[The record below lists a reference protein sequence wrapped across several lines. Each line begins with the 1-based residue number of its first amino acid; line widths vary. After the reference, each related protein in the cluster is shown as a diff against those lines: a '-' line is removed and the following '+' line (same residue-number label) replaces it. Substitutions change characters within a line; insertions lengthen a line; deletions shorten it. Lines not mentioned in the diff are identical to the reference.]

1 MTATSAVPRPR
12 VAGVAVVLVGLA
24 VLAALCVL
32 ERDAT
37 VDRWVFAGGMAVLAF
52 CVTAPVLPLRAPLA
66 LVRRYALTG
75 GLWGAALALSGTLVG
90 RDVVGL
96 HAPVL
101 VMSAG
106 TTGLLVLVA
115 RQLRSARAES
125 DDSPLVADALMLTS
139 ALATA
144 GWDLL
149 ARTGHTGPGGWN
161 ASVVV
166 LVTLAALLVCA
177 NIALAV
183 EHPYLTR
190 PTMGVC
196 GLGLG
201 TVVAAVCFESSPAVS
216 HAGVVLAV
224 GALVWTFVT
233 LPRRG
238 LVQHGG
244 ESAARAVR
252 RLEVTSFVPGA
263 VLLLD
268 ILLIVVS
275 PRSDPILFA
284 FYSTVMLAFTYR
296 YAGTARAVQLTTER
310 LKFQALHD
318 ALTGLSN
325 RVALTSSLTRPDR
338 DQALVLLELDG
349 LDDVNDVLG
358 VAVGDSVIL
367 AASQEITAVLDETG
381 GRAFRTGGDEFVV
394 LVDGDGIDALR
405 LAQRLITAVSGAPA
419 HVDGV
424 ERFPLTALAGVAAA
438 PRDHGDDV
446 MLPFV
451 QADIALRDARTSGGG
466 TVSVF
471 SGSVAAAHHRRS
483 VLRERLAEA
492 IRDGGIDV
500 HYQPVVDFLSGRVIK
515 FEALARWNDPVLG
528 RISPVEF
535 IAIAEESNLVVA
547 LGESVLRRAVD
558 WAHAAGVF
566 EAGVGLAVNV
576 SVVQL
581 QSPGFADIVREILST
596 YAIVPAQL
604 TLELTE
610 SVFLDE
616 DSLAERV
623 VKELAG
629 LGCSIAIDDFGTGYS
644 AFGYLG
650 RLPVHI
656 LKIDRSLTQAM
667 TDDVNGQSVVTC
679 VVDLATRLGLTV
691 IVEGVETEQQADIC
705 RFIGAPLA
713 QGWLYSAAVP
723 RTELAAQ
730 VAHVY
735 SVPATLAMRNAEV
748 V

>member
-1 MTATSAVPRPR
+1 
-12 VAGVAVVLVGLA
+12 VAVACVGLA
-24 VLAALCVL
+24 VLVLLALL
-32 ERDAT
+32 ERTGPA
-37 VDRWVFAGGMAVLAF
+37 DRWVFAGGLGVIALCA
-52 CVTAPVLPLRAPLA
+52 ASPVLPLRAPAA
-66 LVRRYALTG
+66 LVQRYALVG
-75 GLWGAALALSGTLVG
+75 GLWGASLALSGTLVG
-90 RDVVGL
+90 HQVLGL

-101 VMSAG
+101 VMAAG
-106 TTGLLVLVA
+106 LLGLLVLVQ

-125 DDSPLVADALMLTS
+125 DDSPLLADALMLTS

-149 ARTGHTGPGGWN
+149 ARTGHTGPWGWN
-161 ASVVV
+161 ATVVV
-166 LVTLAALLVCA
+166 LVTLAALLICS

-190 PTMGVC
+190 PTLGVC
-196 GLGLG
+196 ALALG
-201 TVVAAVCFESSPAVS
+201 TVVAAVCFESQPLVS
-216 HAGVVLAV
+216 HAGVLLAV
-224 GALVWTFVT
+224 GALAWTLVT

-238 LVQHGG
+238 LVRHGG
-244 ESAARAVR
+244 EAASRAVR
-252 RLEVTSFVPGA
+252 RLEVASFVPGA

-268 ILLIVVS
+268 IFLIVAS
-275 PRSDPILFA
+275 PRSDPVLFA

-318 ALTGLSN
+318 ALTGLGN
-325 RVALTSSLTRPDR
+325 RVALTSALTRPDR

-349 LDDVNDVLG
+349 LEDVNDVLG
-358 VAVGDSVIL
+358 VAVGDAVIL
-367 AASQEITAVLDETG
+367 AAGQEIAAVLDEAG
-381 GRAFRTGGDEFVV
+381 GHAYRTGGDEFVV

-405 LAQRLITAVSGAPA
+405 LAERLITAVAAAPA
-419 HVDGV
+419 RVDGV
-424 ERFPLTALAGVAAA
+424 ERFPLTAVAGVAAA
-438 PRDHGDDV
+438 PREHGDDV
-446 MLPFV
+446 MAPFV

-500 HYQPVVDFLSGRVIK
+500 HYQPVVDFVSGRVIK

-566 EAGVGLAVNV
+566 DAGVGLAVNV

-596 YAIVPAQL
+596 YAITPALL

-723 RTELAAQ
+723 RAELTAQ
-730 VAHVY
+730 LTHVY
-735 SVPATLAMRNAEV
+735 PVPQSVALRDAPLV
-748 V
+748 